1 MATLAPDRSEELA
14 AGGEAPAGRGGGLLA
29 RYLLMPVLL
38 AVALGSLYLYAS
50 GRQLDSIEAR
60 LLNFDA
66 LATAVR
72 QHLVLTLVSTA
83 LVLAIA
89 VPLGIVLTRPGLG
102 RVTAPA
108 VAIFNV
114 GQAIPSI
121 GLLVLFAIGWGI
133 GFWPVIVALVAYSTL
148 PVLRNTMV
156 GLRQVDRSVIES
168 ARGMGMSK
176 RHVLMRIELPLAVPV
191 TLAGVR
197 TALVIN
203 VGTAALAT
211 FVNGGALGDIID
223 AGIVQGR
230 NLVLLVGA
238 VLTATLALL
247 IDYLGGLV
255 EDLLTPR
262 GL

>member
-1 MATLAPDRSEELA
+1 MATSALDRGEELRTRGSA
-14 AGGEAPAGRGGGLLA
+14 AGPGGRTLA

-38 AVALGSLYLYAS
+38 AVVLGALYLHAS
-50 GRQLDSIEAR
+50 GQELDSIEQR
-60 LLNFDA
+60 LLNVDA

-72 QHLVLTLVSTA
+72 QHVVLTLVSTA
-83 LVLAIA
+83 LVLAIS
-89 VPLGIVLTRPGLG
+89 VPLGILLTRPGLS
-102 RVTAPA
+102 RITSPA

-133 GFWPVIVALVAYSTL
+133 GFWPVIVALVAYSAL

-156 GLRQVDRSVIES
+156 GLRQVDSSLTES

-176 RHVLMRIELPLAVPV
+176 RQVLARVELPLAVPV

-211 FVNGGALGDIID
+211 FVDGGALGDVID
-223 AGIVQGR
+223 TGIVQGR

-238 VLTATLALL
+238 VLTAALALL
-247 IDYLGGLV
+247 IDYIGGIV
-255 EDLLTPR
+255 EDLLTPH

>member
-1 MATLAPDRSEELA
+1 MATLAPERREEQV
-14 AGGEAPAGRGGGLLA
+14 GPAPTAGRRRRGSLG

-38 AVALGSLYLYAS
+38 AAVLGAVYLYAR
-50 GRQLDSIEAR
+50 GQQLDNIEQR
-60 LLNFDA
+60 LLNPGA
-66 LATAVR
+66 LGTALR
-72 QHLVLTLVSTA
+72 RHLVLTLVSTA

-89 VPLGIVLTRPGLG
+89 IPLGITLTRPGLG
-102 RVTAPA
+102 RITAPA
-108 VAIFNV
+108 IAVFNI
-114 GQAIPSI
+114 GQAVPSI

-156 GLRQVDRSVIES
+156 GLQQVDSSVIES

-176 RHVLMRIELPLAVPV
+176 TQVLTRIELPLAVPV

-211 FVNGGALGDIID
+211 FVNGGGLGDIID
-223 AGIVQGR
+223 GGLVNGR
-230 NLVLLVGA
+230 NLVVLVGA
-238 VLTATLALL
+238 VLTAALALL
-247 IDYLGGLV
+247 IDYIGGIA
-255 EDLLTPR
+255 EDLLSPR